1 MQENALKLVLL
12 LKDGNPANDA
22 DCDGIAHWLAE
33 TEGAEILETKIPD
46 LAGVQKTKAMNAA
59 KNLVFGNRRDA
70 REWLALANGDMLVRQ
85 VGQWFAERNVREGSS
100 DVLILSSGSASA
112 PYNLAM
118 GYIWRCCSA
127 TSGIPEVVGTDPFDF
142 AIVHELEFPER
153 KANIFVTSGPLN
165 SITEEKIKLA
175 GESFLA
181 EYPTV
186 RERIW
191 SLIIGGNNREYRI
204 SAEWIK
210 KNVGSL
216 AQIAEKEKADL
227 FILLMGK
234 IDSEASKALKNIE
247 AHSSANIRLFTK
259 EENNYD
265 PRTGMYGVS
274 EKIFCTEDQQET
286 IFEALASGIKPVL
299 LKTGYKKGFQMKLQ
313 ELTERLVQTGALS
326 VRALWGA
333 KKRNLTID
341 NLIRKNY
348 VTEFK
353 YWKSPI
359 CREERDENGD
369 TLEKPFN
376 EAQNAAAWIAG
387 KIRTFR

>member
-1 MQENALKLVLL
+1 MQDNALKLVLL

-22 DCDGIAHWLAE
+22 CCDGIAHWLAE
-33 TEGAEILETKIPD
+33 AEGAEILETKIPE

-100 DVLILSSGSASA
+100 EVLILSSGSSSA

-118 GYIWRCCSA
+118 GYIWRCFSA
-127 TSGIPEVVGTDPFDF
+127 TAGIPEVVGTEPFDF

-165 SITEEKIKLA
+165 SITEEKIKIA
-175 GESFLA
+175 GEKFLA
-181 EYPTV
+181 EFPSGKDH
-186 RERIW
+186 IW

-210 KNVGSL
+210 RNVGSL
-216 AQIAEKEKADL
+216 AQIAEKAKASL
-227 FILLMGK
+227 YILLMNR
-234 IDSEASKALKNIE
+234 IDSEAARILKNIE
-247 AHSSANIRLFTK
+247 ARSSGNIRIFAK

-286 IFEALASGIKPVL
+286 IFDALASGIKPVL
-299 LKTGYKKGFQMKLQ
+299 LKTGYTTGFQMKLQ
-313 ELTERLVQTGALS
+313 DLTEWLVQAGALS

-333 KKRNLTID
+333 KKRSLTID
-341 NLIRKNY
+341 NLIRKNF

-359 CREERDENGD
+359 CREEEDEYGD

-387 KIRTFR
+387 KIKIYR